1 MQAEMTNAHKAIGQ
15 NVREKTADKLHGG
28 QGHQLLFAMIAVIE
42 ILEGDSIFAN
52 GNDTMIGNGN
62 AEDVAS
68 EIFEQFLHA
77 VDGSLDIDFPI
88 FGEGLRQHN
97 LDVECAILGIEFA
110 ICPKMSE
117 SEAKAVAELIGKQ
130 FDGKEES
137 MGSGLPAKASRGED
151 QRAAGDDEMQ
161 MEMLLHGLPPG
172 MQDHRKTD
180 LTAEI
185 LASKLF
191 QQLSGDFNEEIEK

>member
-1 MQAEMTNAHKAIGQ
+1 MTNAHKAIGQ
-15 NVREKTADKLHGG
+15 NVREKAMDKLAGG
-28 QGHQLLFAMIAVIE
+28 QGHQLLFAIVAGIE

-52 GNDTMIGNGN
+52 GNDTMVGNGN
-62 AEDVAS
+62 AKDVAS

-77 VDGSLDIDFPI
+77 VDGSLVIDFPI

-97 LDVECAILGIEFA
+97 LDVECAIVGIEFA

-130 FDGKEES
+130 FDGKEEG

-191 QQLSGDFNEEIEK
+191 QQLSGDFDEEIEK